1 MAKNNGPEG
10 DIISVPMDAPMVE
23 QFVED
28 AVKKG
33 NSKLFSEDEVE
44 NIRKQEKDKM
54 YKRLEEADTRV
65 KSMEEQMSVISAER
79 EAARKEAEDRAA
91 KEAEILRQR
100 EIDELSA
107 KELLLKKEDEFNQRI
122 NSVEQEWQGRLAE
135 IEAQRQAQEALL
147 EKERQMQEIQHYRAQ
162 RLQQEQEAI
171 IPELIDLVAGNSPE
185 EIENSISILRE
196 RSSAII
202 ESIQQATQQSQGRL
216 RGAPV
221 TAPPVGP
228 METQTEYQQ
237 LSADDIRN
245 MSMEKYAQ
253 MRDRL
258 LNARSPRGRF

>member
-65 KSMEEQMSVISAER
+65 KSMEEQMNIISQER
-79 EAARKEAEDRAA
+79 EAARKEAEERAA

-135 IEAQRQAQEALL
+135 IESQRQAQEALL

-162 RLQQEQEAI
+162 RLQQEQESI